1 MVTNWIQGASI
12 IREGDL
18 MMRILIVDDEPAII
32 DFIVNGF
39 SGADYRLEYAYDG
52 LSAAQKIDKQ
62 IYDLILLDVMIPG
75 IDGFE
80 LMRYIAPLGIPVIFI
95 TAKSSVP
102 DRVAGLRLGADDYIV
117 KPFEMIELSAR
128 IEAVMKRYGKG
139 STELILGDVTV
150 NTQTR
155 LVTKAG
161 EPVHLKAREYD
172 LLVFMLRNRG
182 LALFRDT
189 IYEHVWQGE
198 YSGDTRTVDLHVMR
212 LRKKLGWEGQLETLS
227 RIGYRLNPDV

>member
-1 MVTNWIQGASI
+1 
-12 IREGDL
+12 
-18 MMRILIVDDEPAII
+18 MRILIVDDEPAIV
-32 DFIVNGF
+32 DFIENGL
-39 SGADYRLEYAYDG
+39 SRTGYRLEHAYDG
-52 LSAAQKIDKQ
+52 LSAVEKIDTQ
-62 IYDLILLDVMIPG
+62 LYDLILLDVMLPG

-80 LMRYIAPLGIPVIFI
+80 LMRYIASRAIPVIFL
-95 TAKSSVP
+95 TAKSSVL
-102 DRVAGLRLGADDYIV
+102 DRVTGLRLGADDYIV

-139 STELILGDVTV
+139 STELVLGDVTV

-161 EPVHLKAREYD
+161 ESVHLKAREYD
-172 LLVFMLRNRG
+172 LLVFLLRNCG
-182 LALFRDT
+182 IALFRDT

-212 LRKKLGWEGQLETLS
+212 LRKKLGWEGQLETLN
-227 RIGYRLNPDV
+227 RIGYRLKPDK